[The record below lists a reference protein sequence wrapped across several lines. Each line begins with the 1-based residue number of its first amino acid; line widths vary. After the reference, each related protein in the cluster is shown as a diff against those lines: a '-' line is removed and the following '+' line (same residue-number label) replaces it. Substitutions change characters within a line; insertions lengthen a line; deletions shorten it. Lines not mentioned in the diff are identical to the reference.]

1 MNPSSLMLIKMTS
14 KQASPSKLEI
24 DIQFASAAVEDKVL
38 AIASLA
44 VIKKWVKS
52 AVPFNGL
59 ITLRFVNATEG
70 KKLNFAF
77 RNKNYAT
84 NVLTFPYELSKKNLA
99 ADIIF
104 CLPVI
109 QKEAS
114 EQGKAVKA
122 HLAHLIIHGCLH
134 AQGLDHENDKEAKKM
149 EGKEIILLKS
159 LGFANPY
166 ALI

>member
-1 MNPSSLMLIKMTS
+1 MAS
-14 KQASPSKLEI
+14 KQVALSKLEI
-24 DIQFASAAVEDKVL
+24 DIQFASAAIEDKVL
-38 AIASLA
+38 AIASLVA
-44 VIKKWVKS
+44 IKKWVKAAIS
-52 AVPFNGL
+52 MNGL
-59 ITLRFVNATEG
+59 ITLRFVNAVEG

-77 RNKNYAT
+77 RNKDYAT
-84 NVLTFPYELSKKNLA
+84 NVLTFPYELTKKTLT

-114 EQGKAVKA
+114 EQCKTVKA
-122 HLAHLIIHGCLH
+122 HLAHLIVHGCLH
-134 AQGLDHENDKEAKKM
+134 AQGLDHENDTEAKKM

-166 ALI
+166 API

>member
-1 MNPSSLMLIKMTS
+1 MSSLLRQSIKMST
-14 KQASPSKLEI
+14 KQSSPSKLEI
-24 DIQFASAAVEDKVL
+24 DIQFASAAIEEKVF
-38 AIASLA
+38 AIASRT
-44 VIKKWVKS
+44 VIKKWVKT
-52 AVPFNGL
+52 AVHLNGL
-59 ITLRFVNATEG
+59 ITLRFVNVSEG

-77 RNKNYAT
+77 RNKDYAT
-84 NVLTFPYELSKKNLA
+84 NVLTFPYELSKKNIA

-114 EQGKAVKA
+114 EQDKTVKA

-159 LGFANPY
+159 LGLANPY
-166 ALI
+166 APF